1 MERLGL
7 RTRGGGLGRVG
18 SAAASETSAAPA
30 AKGKFKLR
38 ASKGP
43 LPLLTKK
50 DSSRESKPRP
60 KFLKSAGAHASTEK
74 AKNTKPGILPAN
86 SFARP
91 PAAKDSLKTR
101 AGGFSFMKFRPKTG
115 EAPKVAGDAKSA
127 PPAFAAAKPFLGK
140 FSVGGLNKKSTKPAK
155 SGATVG
161 RTGNESLFKPQAH
174 VKGSLSFAFRA
185 DTKSS
190 AAKKRKTAEAVA
202 HEDKTYAFPCKS
214 IRTEGVGGLMAKN
227 SARSSKE
234 MDTGKQ
240 PLSCD
245 VTGEKAP
252 QIGFAAKPSMM
263 ANDGAAMKKRGLVLN
278 AAETGPVP
286 KRSKRGPPQVA
297 PVHQR
302 KIGTANNVAKG
313 RDESENSDTPNTS
326 GDPGLSS
333 REPPVVELEQE
344 PPQSAAET
352 ESLPLTAMPPSSP
365 DCREESISRIEE
377 ELALRLVCTLDDE
390 KEDDFLSRAAVIQ
403 DFTDRVGLEHK
414 QIRNRLLDAHADVSE
429 NLLDALTDLMA
440 EEGGIGLDKLIF
452 DMNLDVDVDDA
463 FLQDPELQIFQ

>member
-1 MERLGL
+1 
-7 RTRGGGLGRVG
+7 
-18 SAAASETSAAPA
+18 
-30 AKGKFKLR
+30 
-38 ASKGP
+38 
-43 LPLLTKK
+43 
-50 DSSRESKPRP
+50 
-60 KFLKSAGAHASTEK
+60 
-74 AKNTKPGILPAN
+74 
-86 SFARP
+86 
-91 PAAKDSLKTR
+91 
-101 AGGFSFMKFRPKTG
+101 
-115 EAPKVAGDAKSA
+115 
-127 PPAFAAAKPFLGK
+127 
-140 FSVGGLNKKSTKPAK
+140 
-155 SGATVG
+155 
-161 RTGNESLFKPQAH
+161 
-174 VKGSLSFAFRA
+174 
-185 DTKSS
+185 
-190 AAKKRKTAEAVA
+190 
-202 HEDKTYAFPCKS
+202 
-214 IRTEGVGGLMAKN
+214 
-227 SARSSKE
+227 

-286 KRSKRGPPQVA
+286 KRSKRGPPQVEA

-313 RDESENSDTPNTS
+313 RDESD

-365 DCREESISRIEE
+365 DCREERIEE